1 MQDNQRTLR
10 KEYIFEGKG
19 LHSGKKVK
27 MTLSP
32 APTGSGI
39 IFLREDL
46 GPDAVMEAVADY
58 VTTTQRG
65 TTMEKGEIRVS
76 TAEHL
81 LSAFPGQTEG
91 DMYMWIVRKWDEYK
105 KQDASMPAAEAVK
118 RAGKERGNDFL
129 HLLGRYA
136 KYYLSKL
143 SRS

>member
-65 TTMEKGEIRVS
+65 TTMERERYGFLPQNICSR
-76 TAEHL
+76 HL
-81 LSAFPGQTEG
+81 PGWAWT
-91 DMYMWIVRKWDEYK
+91 
-105 KQDASMPAAEAVK
+105 MPW
-118 RAGKERGNDFL
+118 
-129 HLLGRYA
+129 
-136 KYYLSKL
+136 
-143 SRS
+143 

>member
-81 LSAFPGQTEG
+81 LSAFAGMGVDNALVRLNSLEVPILDETRFRMSGLLRQTACRSR
-91 DMYMWIVRKWDEYK
+91 MPPAPIIPSRK
-105 KQDASMPAAEAVK
+105 
-118 RAGKERGNDFL
+118 R
-129 HLLGRYA
+129 
-136 KYYLSKL
+136 
-143 SRS
+143 